1 MNSKHVPLSLRISLL
16 PAVAALA
23 ACAGFV
29 ASDCRETNWYDVGY
43 RDARFRLQSQAAVYA
58 EQCARYGV
66 GVDAKQYE
74 EGLRQGRWDFPDRM
88 T

>member
-1 MNSKHVPLSLRISLL
+1 MSSTGARLLLTIS
-16 PAVAALA
+16 VLA
-23 ACAGFV
+23 GGCAGMG
-29 ASDCRETNWYDVGY
+29 SNDCRDANWFDVGY

-58 EQCARYGV
+58 QQCERHGV
-66 GVDAKQYE
+66 KVDAARYE